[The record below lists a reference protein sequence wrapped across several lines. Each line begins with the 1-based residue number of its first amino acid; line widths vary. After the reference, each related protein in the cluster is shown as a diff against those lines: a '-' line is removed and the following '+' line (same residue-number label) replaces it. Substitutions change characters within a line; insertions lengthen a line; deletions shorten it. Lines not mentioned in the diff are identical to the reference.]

1 MGKIRPGPD
10 PKAALVSDILALSR
24 SPISCIHINRISSG
38 SCFIDW
44 YLILGIQE
52 DAEVKVIR
60 KRYHKLAL
68 KVHPDKNN
76 HPKAD
81 IAFKLIHEAYLCLS
95 DETKR
100 RSFNID
106 RRNNICLKCSRVS
119 HKSKENR
126 NDSKPNR
133 FCQTL
138 KDIRDKFREE
148 NMVIERCLKTNSA
161 FFMGNRTNETPPVYG
176 IPKQN
181 RINKESPV
189 FNPSDYRLR
198 GYPHVRNRVFDY
210 NLSSDWNM
218 FTRSRSTCVHSS

>member
-81 IAFKLIHEAYLCLS
+81 IAFKLIHE
-95 DETKR
+95 
-100 RSFNID
+100 
-106 RRNNICLKCSRVS
+106 
-119 HKSKENR
+119 
-126 NDSKPNR
+126 
-133 FCQTL
+133 
-138 KDIRDKFREE
+138 DIRDKFREE

-161 FFMGNRTNETPPVYG
+161 FFMGNRTNKTPPVYG

-189 FNPSDYRLR
+189 FNPSDYRLW

>member
-10 PKAALVSDILALSR
+10 PKAALVSEICSLSR
-24 SPISCIHINRISSG
+24 SSPISCIHINHNSA

-44 YLILGIQE
+44 YLLLGIQE
-52 DAEVKVIR
+52 DAEVKLIR

-100 RSFNID
+100 RCFNID
-106 RRNNICLKCSRVS
+106 RRKNICLKCSRVS
-119 HKSKENR
+119 HKTKENR
-126 NDSKPNR
+126 TDSKPNR

-138 KDIRDKFREE
+138 RDIRDKFREE
-148 NMVIERCLKTNSA
+148 NKVIERCLKTSS
-161 FFMGNRTNETPPVYG
+161 GIVPRNRTDETPVFG
-176 IPKQN
+176 IPN
-181 RINKESPV
+181 RFNKESPV
-189 FNPSDYRLR
+189 FNPSDYKFC
-198 GYPHVRNRVFDY
+198 GYPHVRNRVLDN
-210 NLSSDWNM
+210 NLSDWKM
-218 FTRSRSTCVHSS
+218 FMRSRSTCVHSS

>member
-1 MGKIRPGPD
+1 MYVCVCVDMNRT
-10 PKAALVSDILALSR
+10 LNSR
-24 SPISCIHINRISSG
+24 ASSC
-38 SCFIDW
+38 
-44 YLILGIQE
+44 
-52 DAEVKVIR
+52 A
-60 KRYHKLAL
+60 
-68 KVHPDKNN
+68 
-76 HPKAD
+76 
-81 IAFKLIHEAYLCLS
+81 IHEFIHFLNTTNIREQGWSFNRFWRPIQAYLCLS

-189 FNPSDYRLR
+189 FNPSDYRLW

>member
-1 MGKIRPGPD
+1 MGKIRPGTD
-10 PKAALVSDILALSR
+10 PKAALVTDILSLSR
-24 SPISCIHINRISSG
+24 SPLSCIHINRISG

-52 DAEVKVIR
+52 DAEIKVIR

-100 RSFNID
+100 RCFNTD
-106 RRNNICLKCSRVS
+106 RRKNICLKCSSRVS
-119 HKSKENR
+119 HKTKENR

-138 KDIRDKFREE
+138 RDIRDKFREE
-148 NMVIERCLKTNSA
+148 NKVIERCLKTNSSR
-161 FFMGNRTNETPPVYG
+161 FRGNITEEIPVYG
-176 IPKQN
+176 SIPN
-181 RINKESPV
+181 RNRFNKESPV
-189 FNPSDYRLR
+189 FNPSDYRLW
-198 GYPHVRNRVFDY
+198 GYPHVRNRVLDS
-210 NLSSDWNM
+210 NLSDWGGM
-218 FTRSRSTCVHSS
+218 FMRSRSTCVHSS

>member
-68 KVHPDKNN
+68 K
-76 HPKAD
+76 
-81 IAFKLIHEAYLCLS
+81 
-95 DETKR
+95 
-100 RSFNID
+100 
-106 RRNNICLKCSRVS
+106 
-119 HKSKENR
+119 
-126 NDSKPNR
+126 
-133 FCQTL
+133 
-138 KDIRDKFREE
+138 DIRDKFREE

-189 FNPSDYRLR
+189 FNPSDYRLW